1 VVDSETP
8 AGARRRLRVALR
20 RQREEAGLTQSQ
32 VAEALDWSLSK
43 VQRIEAGEVS
53 MSSSD
58 LKASLALYGITD
70 TEQINKLVAV
80 ARATRPRRSGWWDEP
95 RYRPHMS
102 QAFRELLQFEREA
115 AEIRVYNPS
124 LVPGVLQVPAYARA
138 IFDFWVEEGELTPE
152 GRDVR
157 LEMRMR
163 RREFFLDHSSSVR
176 YFLVLDESVLRRS
189 VGGPKVMYEQ
199 LNDLSSLIRQEK
211 IKVRIVPFDRQAPA
225 SMLNHFSIYRLAEVN
240 DPILYQEAQMA
251 DSIEPSP
258 RMVELYSKR
267 FERLW
272 DIGLR
277 EEATASLIE
286 AETAAKRAMLARETR
301 DV

>member
-1 VVDSETP
+1 MVDSETP

-53 MSSSD
+53 VSSSD

-102 QAFRELLQFEREA
+102 AAFRELLQIEREA
-115 AEIRVYNPS
+115 KEIRVYNPS
-124 LVPGVLQVPAYARA
+124 LLPGVLQTPAYARA
-138 IFDFWVEEGELTPE
+138 IFDFWVDEDELSAE
-152 GRDVR
+152 GREIR
-157 LEMRMR
+157 HEIRMR
-163 RREFFLDHSSSVR
+163 RRESFMERSDSVS
-176 YFLVLDESVLRRS
+176 YYLVLDESVLRRY

-199 LNDLSSLIRQEK
+199 LSELLSLIRQQK
-211 IKVRIVPFDRQAPA
+211 VLVRIVPFERAAPA
-225 SMLNHFSIYRLAEVN
+225 GMLNHFSVLSLEGLAAPV
-240 DPILYQEAQMA
+240 LYQEAQMA
-251 DSIEPSP
+251 DSIERSA
-258 RMVELYSKR
+258 RMINLYSKR

-272 DIGLR
+272 ELAYK
-277 EEATASLIE
+277 EEATADVIE
-286 AETAAKRAMLARETR
+286 AETAAKRVLLARDTH